1 MVIHLDSSFLID
13 LLQETRRERPGGA
26 FNYIE
31 QLSDGDVLCAS
42 VHVICELRVGPEL
55 HRRPIEEHEVLDR
68 MLSGMVVVYPDARFP
83 PVYGRLLAAITRTGR
98 PVGSCDLL
106 IATAA
111 IIDDAPIVTR
121 NVKDFSRVPGLRV
134 LEY

>member
-1 MVIHLDSSFLID
+1 
-13 LLQETRRERPGGA
+13 
-26 FNYIE
+26 
-31 QLSDGDVLCAS
+31 
-42 VHVICELRVGPEL
+42 
-55 HRRPIEEHEVLDR
+55 
-68 MLSGMVVVYPDARFP
+68 MLSGLLVVYPDARFP
-83 PVYGRLLAAITRTGR
+83 AVYGRLLSAINRTGP
-98 PVGSCDLL
+98 PVGSLDLL